1 MKSLTLRIWL
11 LVTLTPVFAVA
22 IIRFIW
28 EAVVNPFPGTIT
40 IVILVVLGFIGAY
53 ALLVYFTINPDLRKL
68 KSLPVIVGLALM
80 ATGGFISGI
89 IHFIRFFPSPLA
101 STTLSLV
108 FAFLF
113 IFAGASAYSMILWI
127 TWTIWKGRKNQR

>member
-1 MKSLTLRIWL
+1 MKSLTFRIWF
-11 LVTLTPVFAVA
+11 LVTMTPVFAVA

-40 IVILVVLGFIGAY
+40 IVILVVLGFLGAY
-53 ALLVYFTINPDLRKL
+53 VLLVYFTINPDLRKL
-68 KSLPVIVGLALM
+68 RSLPVVIGLALM

-89 IHFIRFFPSPLA
+89 IHFIRFLPSPQA

-108 FAFLF
+108 LAFLF
-113 IFAGASAYSMILWI
+113 AFAGASAYSMILWI
-127 TWTIWKGRKNQR
+127 TWTVWKSRKY